1 MCQCV
6 GWMDVTDV
14 IAHLLPRG
22 PFDTSHRGP
31 NFQGLP
37 LRQTRPVARA
47 LSLARA
53 RTRARARARS
63 LRLQPRL
70 PRPAR
75 HRAKTVT
82 GTVGRTRRRGG
93 RPSAWAVELGVLCK
107 GTIDSAFENACRGL
121 GDPSLRLCHVRVPGQ
136 HHLSSFILDLRR
148 GYVAPDDLVQVGPP
162 SIVRA
167 KR

>member
-1 MCQCV
+1 VPVC
-6 GWMDVTDV
+6 GMDGRYRRNW
-14 IAHLLPRG
+14 ASSAQGSLRHQSPGPKLPRS
-22 PFDTSHRGP
+22 TS
-31 NFQGLP
+31 
-37 LRQTRPVARA
+37 AADAA
-47 LSLARA
+47 LSLARS
-53 RTRARARARS
+53 RSLARARARS
-63 LRLQPRL
+63 LSLSGSQPRL